1 MSELRRSSRNRPAEP
16 AESSAPAP
24 AAKKAPPKRT
34 RKGAK
39 GNYEL
44 AAAGPVAAESAPTAE
59 KTSSS
64 AEVSTPATR
73 GSNAKGKGK
82 AVEGAGGGAGKVDG
96 ADAMDVD
103 PTEPMELDDFAREAL
118 TRIEKKLE
126 GLFCPYVDDKALEA
140 MGSTVE
146 RVVPTNSLV
155 DMLIREASS
164 KLNLVCRIPSCSNA
178 SGPLTRIVRE

>member
-1 MSELRRSSRNRPAEP
+1 MALLRQNKDPLMAVLDAFVHDPLTEWVVDKANRDRKVKAEHQKKQSEHLQAQARNGK
-16 AESSAPAP
+16 S
-24 AAKKAPPKRT
+24 
-34 RKGAK
+34 
-39 GNYEL
+39 
-44 AAAGPVAAESAPTAE
+44 
-59 KTSSS
+59 
-64 AEVSTPATR
+64 
-73 GSNAKGKGK
+73 KGKGK
-82 AVEGAGGGAGKVDG
+82 AVEGAGGGAGKADG

-126 GLFCPYVDDKALEA
+126 GLFCPYMDDKALEA

-164 KLNLVCRIPSCSNA
+164 KLNLVCRIPSCSNE